1 MTLFTVQF
9 FSFTFTLLFHSTI
22 QGGSVPRFAQ
32 MFEQSEDN
40 DTFIA
45 EQTTLPLSTL
55 DNQQSRFVL
64 QQVPRN
70 RNSLSCNPTVGNSNN
85 NNNRRSQVMSES
97 ENRFDNGG
105 TVVRSASSGV
115 TVRSNSQKSVTK
127 LPRGMSTTQL

>member
-1 MTLFTVQF
+1 
-9 FSFTFTLLFHSTI
+9 
-22 QGGSVPRFAQ
+22 
-32 MFEQSEDN
+32 MFEQSEE
-40 DTFIA
+40 DTFQA
-45 EQTTLPLSTL
+45 EQTTLPLSAL

-105 TVVRSASSGV
+105 TVVKSASSGV
-115 TVRSNSQKSVTK
+115 TVRSNSQKSITK